1 MFIINIFVTIL
12 FKHYLIN
19 NIMDNIIKSQPIL
32 NIGCLGCVSDGK
44 STLINKLTG
53 IKTQKHSQE
62 KIRNITIK
70 QGYGNMKI
78 WQDDKS
84 NYYTTDSNYDNYN
97 DYKLVN
103 HISFIDCPGHSDYVN
118 TMISSTSMM
127 NGVIIVISVDT
138 PLHKKTQL
146 LQHLLITQVNKINK
160 IIICLNK
167 IDLVDKFIVQS
178 RKEELDELLLKY
190 NINPFIIIPTSFNK
204 MIGINHVI
212 NSIMTLFNPNDLSN
226 KYNDKPLFRISR
238 SFDINKPGTDWNNVV
253 GGILGGTLIK
263 GNFKINDEIE
273 IRPGIISN
281 NKWNPIKTK
290 IISIKSDN
298 INLDSIISGGLVGIG
313 TLIDSYYCKNDLL
326 SGNIAG
332 LVDNLPNVY
341 TNIDILI
348 NIIDT
353 NFNINKNDNII
364 LYIGT
369 NSFNSKIINI
379 NNNILNLELNK
390 PMCIDNNDNIIIC
403 NKLNKIIG
411 YGSLYI
417 KN

>member
-1 MFIINIFVTIL
+1 
-12 FKHYLIN
+12 
-19 NIMDNIIKSQPIL
+19 
-32 NIGCLGCVSDGK
+32 
-44 STLINKLTG
+44 
-53 IKTQKHSQE
+53 
-62 KIRNITIK
+62 
-70 QGYGNMKI
+70 
-78 WQDDKS
+78 
-84 NYYTTDSNYDNYN
+84 
-97 DYKLVN
+97 
-103 HISFIDCPGHSDYVN
+103 
-118 TMISSTSMM
+118 M

-138 PLHKKTQL
+138 PIHKKTQL
-146 LQHLLITQVNKINK
+146 LQHFLITQVNKIDK

-167 IDLVDKFIVQS
+167 IDLVDKHIVQS

-190 NINPFIIIPTSFNK
+190 NIKPFIIIPTSFNK
-204 MIGINHVI
+204 MIGINNVI

-263 GNFKINDEIE
+263 GTLKINDEIE
-273 IRPGIISN
+273 IRPGLISN

-298 INLDSIISGGLVGIG
+298 INLDNIISGGLVGIG

-326 SGNIAG
+326 IGNIIG

-348 NIIDT
+348 NIVDT
-353 NFNINKNDNII
+353 NNIINKNDNLI

-369 NSFNSKIINI
+369 NSFNGNIINI
-379 NNNILNLELNK
+379 NNNILNLKLNK
-390 PMCIDNNDNIIIC
+390 PICIDNNDNIIIC

-417 KN
+417 K